1 MRRAA
6 PWMLAAGLTCSA
18 GHPAAAS
25 GETKNRHFVL
35 TASRFQF
42 EPSHLEVEAGDV
54 VELVLHS
61 LDTEHGIAIEAFGV
75 KTVIPKGGA
84 AVTVSF
90 LADRAGRYT
99 FKCSE
104 YCGSGHKRM
113 KGELVV
119 EEARR

>member
-1 MRRAA
+1 M
-6 PWMLAAGLTCSA
+6 PLLILAGLVCAS
-18 GHPAAAS
+18 GHPSLAS
-25 GETKNRHFVL
+25 GGASTRHFEM

-61 LDTEHGIAIEAFGV
+61 LDTEHGIELEAFGV
-75 KTVIPKGGA
+75 KAVIPKGGA
-84 AVTVSF
+84 PVSVSF
-90 LADRAGRYT
+90 VADKAGSFA

-119 EEARR
+119 TEATR